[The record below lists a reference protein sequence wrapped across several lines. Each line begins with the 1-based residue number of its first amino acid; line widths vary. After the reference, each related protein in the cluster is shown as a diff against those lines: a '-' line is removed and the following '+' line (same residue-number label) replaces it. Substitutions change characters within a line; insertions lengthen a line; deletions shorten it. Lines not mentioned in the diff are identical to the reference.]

1 MPAFFRLLLTL
12 VLLIMTPPAAWAAGV
27 VFQQISAAEY
37 QREQKA
43 AQPGKTTTTFPVWKK
58 GNQLTIPTT
67 KGPLVLQ
74 DIVVG
79 ETEVQQGR
87 TEDEYTLYTYRGYL
101 SHFHRHLVE
110 VGYYET
116 TQWWLIAE
124 NGLRLTLWGKPQYAP
139 DQNSMVAICAGLD
152 YSGGQPNVVQLFQ
165 IKSGVLQK
173 VWEMRPTT
181 WEPKEIF
188 WTSPTSLYLRRE
200 SYGGAT
206 TSTSYWKL
214 TIT

>member
-1 MPAFFRLLLTL
+1 MPAFFHFLLAFALL
-12 VLLIMTPPAAWAAGV
+12 VTTPLVAQAAGV
-27 VFQQISAAEY
+27 VFQQISVSEY

-43 AQPGKTTTTFPVWKK
+43 ARPGATTITFPVWKK
-58 GNQLTIPTT
+58 GRQLTIPTT

-74 DIVVG
+74 DILIG
-79 ETEVQQGR
+79 ETEVEQGHV
-87 TEDEYTLYTYRGYL
+87 EDEYTLYTYRGYL
-101 SHFHRHLVE
+101 THFHRHLVE

-116 TQWWLIAE
+116 TQWWLIAD
-124 NGLRLTLWGKPQYAP
+124 NGLRLTLWGKPCYAP
-139 DQNSMVAICAGLD
+139 DQSSIVTICAGLE

-165 IKSGVLQK
+165 IKNGVLQK

-188 WTSPTSLYLRRE
+188 WTSPTSLYMRRE
-200 SYGGAT
+200 SYGGN
-206 TSTSYWKL
+206 TSVTSYWKL